1 MGLPTIFPHGNQGW
15 HRDIYQVNKTKN
27 RVTRTDYFK
36 YRLAIRDEFNV
47 FIMGR
52 RLTQQWIV
60 DSYVKIEKD
69 RLKYDQ
75 DHQSKLRAESYQGLL
90 DHLQSQLNNDAS
102 KRIGKVIILPS
113 TFTGSPRNMLQH
125 YQDAMAIVRK
135 FRKPDLFITMTCN
148 PKWREISENLLP
160 GQTASDRPDLV
171 ARVFCIKKDILIKM
185 IIKDNLFGKVV
196 AYNWVI
202 EFQKRG
208 LPHLHMLITLENI
221 SKMLTPERVNKFI
234 SAEIPDKNEN
244 PTLHNIVTT
253 NMLHGPCG
261 DWCLVNDKCSK
272 RFPKAFQG
280 ETLLDANGY
289 PSYRRRDNGI
299 TFTRN
304 QSLFN
309 NQHVVPYN
317 ATLLLTFNC
326 HINVEVVSTVSAVK
340 YLYKYVYKGHD
351 KAGITINGQLQTR
364 STSSVPES
372 NGQSTKQSE
381 SYAVINHDEIKN
393 FVDTRYVGPVEGAWR
408 ILCKNLQDKSHS
420 VICLP
425 VHLPNEQNIT
435 ISDDCDENGLIQAL
449 QKRSMLIEYFSL
461 NERDLSARR
470 FIYSDIPYHYT
481 FSKKNGSL
489 VSQWHPRQR
498 CFNVIGRMY
507 SVSPAQSELFHLR
520 ILLLHSKG
528 ARNYE
533 ELSTVNGVIHNT
545 FTETCLAAGLI
556 EDDDEWKRTLNEA
569 VIWMMPRQ
577 LCCLFVRILI
587 HCQPL
592 HPNELWN

>member
-1 MGLPTIFPHGNQGW
+1 MSYQMMKDILNEESVTDASGNIVEPELNLVFTIKPGMDVRRYNYQRASEVAVVFSTTADGGIPESYVTIRNKNTKTFQRVTSMDPNSEPWVYPLFFPHGNQGW

-69 RLKYDQ
+69 RLKYDH
-75 DHQSKLRAESYQGLL
+75 DHQSKLRAESYHGLL

-135 FRKPDLFITMTCN
+135 YRKPDLFITMTCN
-148 PKWREISENLLP
+148 PKWCEISENLLP

-185 IIKDNLFGKVV
+185 IIKDNLFVKVV

-299 TFTRN
+299 TFMRN
-304 QSLFN
+304 QSLFD

-326 HINVEVVSTVSAVK
+326 H
-340 YLYKYVYKGHD
+340 
-351 KAGITINGQLQTR
+351 
-364 STSSVPES
+364 
-372 NGQSTKQSE
+372 
-381 SYAVINHDEIKN
+381 
-393 FVDTRYVGPVEGAWR
+393 
-408 ILCKNLQDKSHS
+408 
-420 VICLP
+420 
-425 VHLPNEQNIT
+425 
-435 ISDDCDENGLIQAL
+435 
-449 QKRSMLIEYFSL
+449 
-461 NERDLSARR
+461 
-470 FIYSDIPYHYT
+470 
-481 FSKKNGSL
+481 
-489 VSQWHPRQR
+489 
-498 CFNVIGRMY
+498 
-507 SVSPAQSELFHLR
+507 
-520 ILLLHSKG
+520 
-528 ARNYE
+528 
-533 ELSTVNGVIHNT
+533 
-545 FTETCLAAGLI
+545 
-556 EDDDEWKRTLNEA
+556 
-569 VIWMMPRQ
+569 
-577 LCCLFVRILI
+577 
-587 HCQPL
+587 
-592 HPNELWN
+592 